1 MSVRG
6 DAVLAPP
13 GAKPE
18 SGFARQLYLLARFTR
33 RQPIGAFSLV
43 VLVLLVVT
51 AVFADIIA
59 PYNPIENR
67 VGPSV
72 AGPSPDHV
80 LGTDQFGRDVLSRVI
95 HGGRTSLYV
104 GLGATLMAAA
114 LATVLGAASGYLGG
128 TFDYIVQRLV
138 DAVQSVPPLIL
149 LIGIMVVLGPSTL
162 NVVLALGLR
171 SSLGL
176 SRVVRGSVIDI
187 RDEQYVVAA
196 TAIGAT
202 HVRTLA
208 RHVIPN
214 VFPVVIVLISTTIGG
229 LIVAEA
235 SLSFLGYGVPP
246 PAASWGGMMSTDG
259 RTYMLVAPWLLLA
272 PMIALSLVVFAMN
285 MLGDALRDELDPRM
299 RGR

>member
-1 MSVRG
+1 MSAQSDALTAPVRREPQSG
-6 DAVLAPP
+6 YLRRLA
-13 GAKPE
+13 
-18 SGFARQLYLLARFTR
+18 LLGRFMR
-33 RQPIGAFSLV
+33 RQPVGAFSLV
-43 VLVLLVVT
+43 VLALLVVT
-51 AVFADIIA
+51 AVFADVIA

-72 AGPSPDHV
+72 SSPSADHLV
-80 LGTDQFGRDVLSRVI
+80 GTDQFGRDVLSRVI

-128 TFDYIVQRLV
+128 TFDYSVQRLV
-138 DAVQSVPPLIL
+138 DAVQAVPPLIL

-187 RDEQYVVAA
+187 RDEQYVEAA
-196 TAIGAT
+196 RAVGAT
-202 HVRTLA
+202 NLRTLA

-246 PAASWGGMMSTDG
+246 PAPSWGGMMSSTG